1 MGRLTPF
8 PECPVGAAAVLF
20 VCCLFALLL
29 LPVVLFLLTYIFRL
43 ACVLCGLPKPSILAS
58 SGIMMINFVADVIAL
73 TILEQV
79 VHAIAGATGVPR
91 WEAWIITRFLDL
103 PVDLAVSSGLHA
115 ATMGIKFGK
124 GLEVW
129 FVQRLIQ
136 LGIVAACVLVA
147 VVVML
152 ARGDL

>member
-1 MGRLTPF
+1 MG
-8 PECPVGAAAVLF
+8 ANAAVLF

-43 ACVLCGLPKPSILAS
+43 ACVLCGLPKPSVLSAS
-58 SGIMMINFVADVIAL
+58 AIMMVNFVADAIAL

-79 VHAIAGATGVPR
+79 VHIAAGAAGVPR

-103 PVDLAVSSGLHA
+103 PVDLAISSGLHA
-115 ATMGIKFGK
+115 AVMGIKFGK
-124 GLEVW
+124 GIEVW

-147 VVVML
+147 VIVYFV
-152 ARGDL
+152 RGGG